1 MNGNQNDTGEAFNS
15 VIMQKVKDVLRDAI
29 MLSVES
35 GLALIQIY
43 AVLALMRK

>member
-15 VIMQKVKDVLRDAI
+15 GIIQNVKDVLRDAI